1 MVVKKI
7 FLLSLAVLSLCRTG
21 AGELL
26 NGGFEKALPK
36 PTGRSFRL
44 KLAENWETLLQ
55 SGSTKLEA
63 SLSEQAHSGKYSMR
77 IKAIVPNSFGGAY
90 QTVECTPDSTLELS
104 MFVKGTAKTRVYF
117 RIRFIDASGKSN
129 IKKYLM
135 PGWVIRENEKDKWIE
150 RKYKFQVPSW
160 AVKMTV
166 GIETLGN
173 NFPDA
178 EIFID
183 DVKLTTGAST
193 VLKNKYLRAEIDPLF
208 GGCIKSLELTA
219 DGRSRQFTMPRTLTK
234 DGGMALEIIP
244 ERRNPGLFSQKKYEL
259 SSPVPMRKIVVT
271 RTEKGGGHDGLK
283 VTKTFALEPDST
295 KITVSLELLNTGKK
309 TIDTSCRVLNCLL
322 PRDGILTSPTKDW
335 LQAFEKNAESI
346 KTTSAIH
353 SNNLQRGFLARTTP
367 DAAVILGFDPA
378 RAKSGYC
385 WVGSGIDTMEVTY
398 ADIRLAP
405 EEKYVITYF
414 IGVSGVNAPVFAV
427 NGDLVLGVD
436 SLTAPGKLFVS
447 SLKKLEAKLDVNGE
461 NKTVALLPGEKAEL
475 PGREFTVACNGRSDK
490 YNASYKAMF
499 IKGIK
504 LPPPARH
511 SNVSRFDNFF
521 PVIVNGDV
529 ALTWKESNGVDG
541 YANRFLRNLEDNLRE
556 AAAIGINASMQSR
569 TLQKS
574 VLPAAKLP
582 GGRSLPGE
590 LCLKYDM
597 SLFPN
602 TLMLYREDVDV
613 EKYRPVL
620 AKRMELFWHKDTI
633 ELMKKYDKVVK
644 AVLTADETTAQNIPC
659 MLEAHET
666 LAKALPHDVPLYP
679 YLNIHARVYIPY
691 VPIFCGD
698 WYPISRKHASGRNPW
713 SIGRVTAETVRL
725 AKDTPVHVI
734 LQSFGYFKEVYGF
747 PTAEEFRLMSHLA
760 AANGAKGFEI
770 HEVNNR
776 GLSWRYN
783 YGYHYAARGNAG
795 EYTPLWFEIGRCARE
810 FTAIGTQFT
819 GTFPGKNPAYLAN
832 IKTPDYRSKNGFY
845 AGPQVKFFT
854 LERKDGTLFAV
865 AVNHALEKGI
875 KQQVVFR
882 NPAGT
887 RVWSLTKMA
896 QASRTYTMDLAP
908 GSAEYFVIG
917 SEAAVEKAVNTVAL
931 ERAKRLNVSLSIAA
945 DRAAGSGVDVAAA
958 AAVEKRSLQAV
969 EQGKGLEA
977 LSLAKE
983 AEKVLKK
990 TVASSPFGQF
1000 DARWD
1005 KARHAL
1011 SDVCFMFLTHF
1022 DLVVPP
1028 EIRKATKRYAQYRNT
1043 ADPEMQKLVDDVAAC
1058 WIEYWQIEHL
1068 IVAGKLE
1075 DRSRAEKFIARAHAC
1090 AAAATAYLKAN
1101 VHKIHV
1107 DDPYGD

>member
-1 MVVKKI
+1 MVKKI
-7 FLLSLAVLSLCRTG
+7 FPLLFAVLTG
-21 AGELL
+21 CQIGAAELL

-36 PTGRSFRL
+36 PNGRSFRL

-77 IKAIVPNSFGGAY
+77 IKAIVPNSFGGTY
-90 QTVECTPDSTLELS
+90 QTVACTPDSSLELS
-104 MFVKGTAKTRVYF
+104 MFVKGTANTRVYF
-117 RIRFIDASGKSN
+117 RIRFFDAAGKTSG
-129 IKKYLM
+129 KKYLM

-150 RKYKFQVPSW
+150 RRYKFKVPSN

-183 DVKLTTGAST
+183 DVKLTSGAST
-193 VLKNKYLRAEIDPLF
+193 VLRNRYLRAEIDPLF

-219 DGRSRQFTMPRTLTK
+219 DGKPRQFTTPRTLTK
-234 DGGMALEIIP
+234 EGGMALEIIP
-244 ERRNPGLFSQKKYEL
+244 GKRNPGLFSRKRYEL
-259 SSPVPMRKIVVT
+259 SSPVPSRKIIVT
-271 RTEKGGGHDGLK
+271 RTENGGNHDGLRVK
-283 VTKTFALEPDST
+283 KTFALEPDST
-295 KITVSLELLNTGKK
+295 KIKVTVELFNTGKK
-309 TIDTSCRVLNCLL
+309 TIDTSCRIQNCLL
-322 PRDGILTSPTKDW
+322 PRDGFLTSPTKDW
-335 LQAFEKNAESI
+335 LQVFEKNAENI
-346 KTTSAIH
+346 KTTNAVH
-353 SNNLQRGFLARTTP
+353 SNNLQRGFLARSTP
-367 DAAVILGFDPA
+367 DAAFILGFDPA
-378 RAKSGYC
+378 QAKGGYC
-385 WVGSGIDTMEVTY
+385 WVGTGIDTMELTY
-398 ADIRLAP
+398 TDIKLAP
-405 EEKYVITYF
+405 EEKYTITYF
-414 IGVSGVNAPVFAV
+414 LGVSGTGAPVFAV

-436 SLTAPGKLFVS
+436 SLKAPRKLIVS
-447 SLKKLEAKLDVNGE
+447 PLKKINAKIDINGE
-461 NKTVALLPGEKAEL
+461 SKAVELLPGGKAEF
-475 PGREFTVACNGRSDK
+475 PGKEFTVTCSGQSDK
-490 YNASYKAMF
+490 YTASYKAMF

-504 LPPPARH
+504 LPPPAKT
-511 SNVSRFDNFF
+511 SSISRFDNFF

-541 YANRFLRNLEDNLRE
+541 YANRFLRNLETNLRE
-556 AAAIGINASMQSR
+556 CAAIGINASMQSR

-582 GGRSLPGE
+582 DGRNLLGE
-590 LCLKYDM
+590 LCLKYDI

-602 TLMLYREDVDV
+602 TLLFNRADVDV
-613 EKYRPVL
+613 DKFRPVL
-620 AKRMELFWHKDTI
+620 ARRMALFWHKDTI
-633 ELMKKYDKVVK
+633 DLMKKYDKVVK

-666 LAKALPHDVPLYP
+666 LAKKLPHDVPLYP

-691 VPIFCGD
+691 VPVFCGD
-698 WYPISRKHASGRNPW
+698 WYPISRKNASGRNPW
-713 SIGRVTAETVRL
+713 NIGRVTAETVRI
-725 AKDTPVHVI
+725 AGETPVHVI

-747 PTAEEFRLMSHLA
+747 PTVEEFRLMSNLA

-776 GLSWRYN
+776 GLPWRYK

-819 GTFPGKNPAYLAN
+819 GTFPGKNPAYLEN

-854 LERKDGTLFAV
+854 LARKDGTLFAV
-865 AVNHALEKGI
+865 AVNHSLEKSI
-875 KQQVVFR
+875 RQEVVFD

-887 RVWSLTKMA
+887 SVWSLTKMA
-896 QASRTYTMDLAP
+896 PASRAYTMDLAP

-917 SEAAVEKAVNTVAL
+917 KEAAVGRSVNMVAL
-931 ERAKRLNVSLSIAA
+931 ERAKRLNVSWRIAA
-945 DRAAGSGVDVAAA
+945 DRAAGNGVDIAVAAA
-958 AAVEKRSLQAV
+958 IYKRSVQAV
-969 EQGKGLEA
+969 REDRGLEA
-977 LSLAKE
+977 LAFSKE
-983 AEKVLKK
+983 AGKVLKK
-990 TVASSPFGQF
+990 TVDASAFGQF

-1011 SDVCFMFLTHF
+1011 SDACFMFLTHF

-1028 EIRKATKRYAQYRNT
+1028 EIRKATKRYEQYRNT
-1043 ADPEMQKLVDDVAAC
+1043 ADPEMQKLVDDVADC
-1058 WIEYWQIEHL
+1058 WIEYWQIEQL
-1068 IVAGKLE
+1068 IVTGKLK
-1075 DRSRAEKFIARAHAC
+1075 DRSAAEKLIAKAHAC
-1090 AAAATAYLKAN
+1090 ASAATAYLKAN
-1101 VHKIHV
+1101 AHKIEV

>member
-1 MVVKKI
+1 MVKKI
-7 FLLSLAVLSLCRTG
+7 FLLSLTVLSLCRTG

-55 SGSTKLEA
+55 SGSSKLEA

-90 QTVECTPDSTLELS
+90 QTVECTPDSSLELS
-104 MFVKGTAKTRVYF
+104 MFVKGTANTRVYF
-117 RIRFIDASGKSN
+117 RIRFFDAAGKTDK
-129 IKKYLM
+129 KKYLM

-150 RKYKFQVPSW
+150 RKYKFKVPPD

-183 DVKLTTGAST
+183 DVKLTSGASA

-219 DGRSRQFTMPRTLTK
+219 DGKTRQFTMPRTLTK
-234 DGGMALEIIP
+234 EGGMAVEIIP
-244 ERRNPGLFSQKKYEL
+244 GKRNPGLFSKKKYEL
-259 SSPVPMRKIVVT
+259 SSPVPMQTIVVT
-271 RTEKGGGHDGLK
+271 RTENGGDHDGLRVK
-283 VTKTFALEPDST
+283 KTFALEPDSARIKVT
-295 KITVSLELLNTGKK
+295 LELLNTGKK
-309 TIDTSCRVLNCLL
+309 VIGTSCRIQNCLL
-322 PRDGILTSPTKDW
+322 PRDGFLTSPTKDW
-335 LQAFEKNAESI
+335 LQTFEKNAESI
-346 KTTSAIH
+346 KTTNAVH
-353 SNNLQRGFLARTTP
+353 SNNLQRGFLAKTTP
-367 DAAVILGFDPA
+367 DAALILGFDPGQ
-378 RAKSGYC
+378 AKGGYC
-385 WVGSGIDTMEVTY
+385 WVGSGIDTMELSY
-398 ADIRLAP
+398 SDIRLAP
-405 EEKYVITYF
+405 KEKYTIVYF
-414 IGVSGVNAPVFAV
+414 LGVSGANAPVFAV

-436 SLTAPGKLFVS
+436 SLKAPRKLIVS
-447 SLKKLEAKLDVNGE
+447 ALKKIDAQVDINGE
-461 NKTVALLPGEKAEL
+461 SRAVSLLPGEKAEV
-475 PGREFTVACNGRSDK
+475 PGKEFTVACGKQGDK

-504 LPPPARH
+504 LPPPAKS
-511 SNVSRFDNFF
+511 SNISRFDNYF

-541 YANRFLRNLEDNLRE
+541 YANRFLRNLEANLRE
-556 AAAIGINASMQSR
+556 GAAIGINASMQSR

-582 GGRSLPGE
+582 DGRNLLGE
-590 LCLKYDM
+590 LCLKYKI

-602 TLMLYREDVDV
+602 TLMLYRDDVDV
-613 EKYRPVL
+613 DKFRPVL
-620 AKRMELFWHKDTI
+620 AKRMDLFWHKDTI
-633 ELMKKYDKVVK
+633 ELMKKYDKAVK

-698 WYPISRKHASGRNPW
+698 WYPISRKNASGRNPW
-713 SIGRVTAETVRL
+713 SIGRVTAETVQL

-747 PTAEEFRLMSHLA
+747 PTVEEFRLMGHLA

-776 GLSWRYN
+776 GLSWRYK

-819 GTFPGKNPAYLAN
+819 GTFPGKNPAYLEN
-832 IKTPDYRSKNGFY
+832 INTPDYRSKNGFY
-845 AGPQVKFFT
+845 TGPQVKFFT

-865 AVNHALEKGI
+865 AVNHAVEKNI
-875 KQQVVFR
+875 RQQVVFR

-896 QASRTYTMDLAP
+896 PAEKNYTMDLAP

-917 SEAAVEKAVNTVAL
+917 SEAAVERAVNMVAL
-931 ERAKRLNVSLSIAA
+931 ERAKRLNVSFSIAA
-945 DRAAGSGVDVAAA
+945 ERAAGNGVDIAAA
-958 AAVEKRSLQAV
+958 AASAKRSAQAV
-969 EQGKGLEA
+969 GQGRGLEA
-977 LSLAKE
+977 LKCSKE
-983 AEKVLKK
+983 AGEILKK
-990 TVASSPFGQF
+990 TVASSSFGQF

-1028 EIRKATKRYAQYRNT
+1028 EIRKATKRYELYRNT
-1043 ADPEMQKLVDDVAAC
+1043 ADPKMQKLVDDVAAC

-1068 IVAGKLE
+1068 IVSGKLE

-1101 VHKIHV
+1101 AHKIEV
-1107 DDPYGD
+1107 DDPYRD